1 MVGSIQSQVKSQVPC
16 ARDGYKIASSL
27 KIIMKD
33 TGNLL
38 LDPPSRKALMSKLLE
53 VLLVVDWKALS
64 PKGTTSPAKALEGG
78 GISMT
83 AQGVGSKGL
92 AVSKKLRIR
101 FSNCQQTFHSK
112 SLKLG
117 NQCGYFEIIC
127 WSHNT
132 YLVFQYLGGAED
144 YNTCFKWNVAH

>member
-1 MVGSIQSQVKSQVPC
+1 MACGFVVVGSIQPQVKSQVPR
-16 ARDGYKIASSL
+16 AQDGYKIESSL

-53 VLLVVDWKALS
+53 VLLVVNRKALS

-78 GISMT
+78 GISMS
-83 AQGVGSKGL
+83 AQGAGSKRL
-92 AVSKKLRIR
+92 AVSKRLRIR

-117 NQCGYFEIIC
+117 NRRGYCKIMC
-127 WSHNT
+127 
-132 YLVFQYLGGAED
+132 
-144 YNTCFKWNVAH
+144 